1 MYPTLSLKEVP
12 VEVDLAVEAAGHNPD
27 YRKYGVAGSAF
38 DLRRITL
45 EVDGYSVTGL
55 VDDGKLYIESVTAPT
70 RLNQKTLDY
79 LDSVDRG
86 EVELTEH
93 ESSAALFEHLGIK

>member
-12 VEVDLAVEAAGHNPD
+12 VEVDLAVEAAGHVPD

-55 VDDGKLYIESVTAPT
+55 CDDGKLYIESVTAPT
-70 RLNQKTLDY
+70 RLNQKTLDAIEASEK
-79 LDSVDRG
+79 D
-86 EVELTEH
+86 E
-93 ESSAALFEHLGIK
+93 